1 MAVIAFMVI
10 VLANGYLRCL
20 VLPLLAL
27 VVNDLIV
34 VEQVL
39 LLCSGGDDGVIIW
52 FQWLIAFGVVVAG
65 YVASA
70 ASVPVGMMV
79 VMQVGSIR

>member
-1 MAVIAFMVI
+1 MVVIVFMVI
-10 VLANGYLRCL
+10 VLANGYFRCL

-39 LLCSGGDDGVIIW
+39 LFW
-52 FQWLIAFGVVVAG
+52 
-65 YVASA
+65 
-70 ASVPVGMMV
+70 
-79 VMQVGSIR
+79 